1 VVVVIVVV
9 AVAVVVVAFV
19 EAVAVAITVAV
30 AAFPTR
36 RRLEE
41 ALDDEERDDSG
52 KHAET
57 KREVVGVTLHIV
69 AMMMANVAM
78 TVRAMAVA
86 VIVVIVAP
94 SSSCSGVRH
103 DVKKDIA
110 EKTADGEGEHD
121 TQG

>member
-1 VVVVIVVV
+1 MVVVIVVV

-19 EAVAVAITVAV
+19 EAVTVAITVAV

-86 VIVVIVAP
+86 VIVAP